1 MQQAIVGALRA
12 AAAACLVVV
21 FAGGAAAQNAAML
34 STGQVLYLP
43 VYSHIYHGDQDKQGK
58 PSQTLVS
65 THVSIRN
72 TDPQASLK
80 ILYARYYD
88 TEGKLVREF
97 LRAPL
102 IIPPLGT
109 HELFVPRGDVS
120 GGSGANFLIAW
131 NAGEPA
137 NPPLVEALHADVQAA
152 RTLIFVT
159 TARVINPR

>member
-1 MQQAIVGALRA
+1 MQRASVGCLLRSAAAIVALVLA
-12 AAAACLVVV
+12 S
-21 FAGGAAAQNAAML
+21 GAAAQNPVGL
-34 STGQVLYLP
+34 SSSQVLYLP
-43 VYSHIYHGDQDKQGK
+43 IYSHIYHGDQDKQGR

-72 TDPQASLK
+72 TDPQVAVR

-102 IIPPLGT
+102 TIPPLGT

-131 NAGEPA
+131 NAAEAA

-159 TARVINPR
+159 TARPINPH

>member
-1 MQQAIVGALRA
+1 MKPATVTSLLRSA
-12 AAAACLVVV
+12 AAIASVLC
-21 FAGGAAAQNAAML
+21 FSFAAAQGSPAL

-43 VYSHIYHGDQDKQGK
+43 IYSHIYHGDQDKQGK
-58 PSQTLVS
+58 PSQTLLS

-72 TDPQASLK
+72 TDTRIPLK

-97 LRAPL
+97 LPAPL
-102 IIPPLGT
+102 IVQPLGT

-131 NAGEPA
+131 NTATAA
-137 NPPLVEALHADVQAA
+137 NPPLVEALHADVQPA

-159 TARVINPR
+159 TARPINLR